1 MSVVAVEKI
10 ERAILL
16 IRGQKIILDRDLAG
30 LYGVETKQLKRAVR
44 RNIDRFPADFMFQLT
59 RKKLDDSRSHF
70 GASSWGG
77 SRKRKPK
84 KKR

>member
-59 RKKLDDSRSHF
+59 RKELDDLRSHF

-77 SRKRKPK
+77 YRKRKPN